1 MESIWFLSV
10 MFLVVLLLIASGM
23 WISVALGVVGVGML
37 VFFVGGG
44 KLSGIGMLQF
54 NTVNTFSFIALP
66 LFLFMGEIILH
77 AKISEK
83 FYKAATS
90 WVGFLPGGLL
100 HTNIA
105 ACTVF
110 SAISGAS
117 MATAAAI
124 GMVAIPE
131 MEKRGYDRPLLL
143 GSLACGG
150 TLGILIP
157 PSMAMILYG
166 CFVGESV
173 GQLFMG
179 GVFPGL
185 IMASLFMLYIAGVS
199 LLRPGK
205 VPQREKFSLK
215 TVVFSSLQSVPI
227 VLLIFMVLGT
237 IYLGVATPSEA
248 AAMGALFSLIL
259 CAAYRRL
266 TWRVLKGALLAAVE
280 ITSWLLLIVIGAKV
294 IAMALAYLQIPQAL
308 AEGILLLG
316 VDRIVLLVIIS
327 LMYIALGCFMD
338 GISMMLLT
346 LPVFYPMLMT
356 QGFSSIWVGILLVIL
371 IEIGQITPPMGVN
384 LYVIHGITGKKY
396 LGDILKGAI
405 PFVIIMVFMIVII
418 TAFPEVVLWLPRQM
432 F

>member
-1 MESIWFLSV
+1 VESIFFLSV
-10 MFLVVLLLIASGM
+10 MFLIVFLLIASGM
-23 WISVALGVVGVGML
+23 WISVALGIVGVAML
-37 VFFVGGG
+37 ILIVGGG
-44 KLSGIGMLQF
+44 KLSGVGMLQF
-54 NTVNTFSFIALP
+54 NTVNTFTFIALP

-77 AKISEK
+77 AEISSK

-90 WVGFLPGGLL
+90 WVGFFPGGLL

-105 ACTVF
+105 ACAVF

-173 GQLFMG
+173 GRLFMG

-185 IMASLFMLYIAGVS
+185 TMAGLFMLYIVGVS

-215 TVVFSSLQSVPI
+215 AMAFSSLQSAPI

-259 CAAYRRL
+259 CAGYRRL
-266 TWRVLKGALLAAVE
+266 TWKVVKGALLGAVE
-280 ITSWLLLIVIGAKV
+280 ITSWLLLIVIGAKI

-308 AEGILLLG
+308 AEGIVALG
-316 VDRIVLLVIIS
+316 VGPIMLLVIVSI
-327 LMYIALGCFMD
+327 MYIALGCFMD

-346 LPVFYPMLMT
+346 LPVFYPMLMI
-356 QGFSSIWVGILLVIL
+356 QGFDSVWVGILLVIL

-396 LGDILKGAI
+396 LGDILRGAV
-405 PFVIIMVFMIVII
+405 PFVIIMALMIVII
-418 TAFPEVVLWLPRQM
+418 TVFPKLVLWLPSQM